1 MTRKQIDTSRET
13 RLWVG
18 TILTGITIVHGI
30 LYSTSDA
37 YKDFI
42 TQKTNK
48 IVSKIANKFEKH

>member
-1 MTRKQIDTSRET
+1 MTRKQIDASRET

-18 TILTGITIVHGI
+18 TILTGVAIAHGI
-30 LYSTSDA
+30 LCSTSDA